1 MEKDVLSSC
10 QECGTKKKNSESP
23 WGVNLQTFRFHAPML
38 NSLPSLLFYN
48 YKMTLLTLL
57 IQAVWRTRVNF
68 MMSLSHHWVS
78 LAQRES
84 IRAWNLNVWGLI
96 PHRDSDILLC
106 PTLVTRRKTYF
117 SIIRIVWQTVRRIT
131 NKPWKCLLVLGYK
144 GLCVHTNTKRR
155 SPLKCRATS
164 HFTINY

>member
-1 MEKDVLSSC
+1 MFFHLVKSVG
-10 QECGTKKKNSESP
+10 QKKKILNPHEESIFRP
-23 WGVNLQTFRFHAPML
+23 SDLMLQCWILYHP
-38 NSLPSLLFYN
+38 FYSIITN
-48 YKMTLLTLL
+48 MTLLTLL
-57 IQAVWRTRVNF
+57 ILAVWRTRVNF

-96 PHRDSDILLC
+96 PHGDSDFLLC
-106 PTLVTRRKTYF
+106 PTLVTRWKTYF
-117 SIIRIVWQTVRRIT
+117 SIMTIVCQTVRRIT

>member
-1 MEKDVLSSC
+1 MWD
-10 QECGTKKKNSESP
+10 KKKNSESP

-57 IQAVWRTRVNF
+57 NQAVWRTRVNF

-96 PHRDSDILLC
+96 PCGDSDFLLC
-106 PTLVTRRKTYF
+106 PTLVTRWKTYF
-117 SIIRIVWQTVRRIT
+117 SIITIVCQTVRRIT
-131 NKPWKCLLVLGYK
+131 NKPWKCFLVLGYK
-144 GLCVHTNTKRR
+144 GLCVRTNTKRR
-155 SPLKCRATS
+155 SPLKCRAMS

>member
-84 IRAWNLNVWGLI
+84 IRAWNLNVWGLT
-96 PHRDSDILLC
+96 PHGDSDFLLC
-106 PTLVTRRKTYF
+106 PTLVTRWKTYF

-131 NKPWKCLLVLGYK
+131 NKPWKCLLVLGYR

-155 SPLKCRATS
+155 SPLKCRAKS